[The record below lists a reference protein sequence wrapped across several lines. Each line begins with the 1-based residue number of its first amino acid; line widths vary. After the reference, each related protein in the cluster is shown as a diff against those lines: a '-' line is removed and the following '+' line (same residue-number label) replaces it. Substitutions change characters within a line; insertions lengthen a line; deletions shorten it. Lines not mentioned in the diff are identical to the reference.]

1 MDPVSITTGALGL
14 AKTVLDATALIRS
27 AVDNF
32 RDAAAVARD
41 IEDEVLVIQ
50 ASLRQIETALT
61 PDPWVVGRLGLGHI
75 FEISVEG
82 CLEILQAIDA
92 EFWSLHRRDDW
103 RARLEIWW
111 KEGDIRRLLGRL
123 DRKKGALMLL
133 VQALNLRSVLDL
145 QVLLHQNQS
154 TLDLARLGLDD
165 MVPSYP
171 AIKGHGLDSV
181 ASELCS
187 NASLLGDRESLLSDT
202 RFAFDGICFGSKAYA
217 HAVARVTAEKK
228 KGNRTDPTSTETRPD
243 DRLESVNEKHGQ
255 LPEDKVTPIIQTGV
269 DPAIHEAA
277 SFDCY
282 ESSKPKR

>member
-133 VQALNLRSVLDL
+133 VQALNL
-145 QVLLHQNQS
+145 
-154 TLDLARLGLDD
+154 
-165 MVPSYP
+165 
-171 AIKGHGLDSV
+171 
-181 ASELCS
+181 
-187 NASLLGDRESLLSDT
+187 
-202 RFAFDGICFGSKAYA
+202 
-217 HAVARVTAEKK
+217 
-228 KGNRTDPTSTETRPD
+228 
-243 DRLESVNEKHGQ
+243 
-255 LPEDKVTPIIQTGV
+255 
-269 DPAIHEAA
+269 
-277 SFDCY
+277 
-282 ESSKPKR
+282 